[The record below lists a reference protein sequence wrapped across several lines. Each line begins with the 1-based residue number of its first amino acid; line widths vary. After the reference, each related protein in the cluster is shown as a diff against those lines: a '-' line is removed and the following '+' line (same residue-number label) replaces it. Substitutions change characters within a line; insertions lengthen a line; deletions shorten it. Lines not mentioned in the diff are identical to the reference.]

1 PAPSSPRPARRWL
14 AALLLAVGAAQA
26 SALELSMWVMPVTT
40 NAAHDIPA
48 LIAPWVAAHPGV
60 TVRVTVLDWES
71 GWNKITAA
79 AASRRGPDLLEL
91 GSTWMPAIAAMG
103 GLEPL
108 SASQLAE
115 VGNGAPY
122 YPELWKTTQ
131 V

>member
-1 PAPSSPRPARRWL
+1 MFASHRSAPSLAHRAGRWVV
-14 AALLLAVGAAQA
+14 ALLLAGGAAKA

-40 NAAHDIPA
+40 NAAHDIPT

-91 GSTWMPAIAAMG
+91 G
-103 GLEPL
+103 
-108 SASQLAE
+108 
-115 VGNGAPY
+115 
-122 YPELWKTTQ
+122 TT
-131 V
+131 